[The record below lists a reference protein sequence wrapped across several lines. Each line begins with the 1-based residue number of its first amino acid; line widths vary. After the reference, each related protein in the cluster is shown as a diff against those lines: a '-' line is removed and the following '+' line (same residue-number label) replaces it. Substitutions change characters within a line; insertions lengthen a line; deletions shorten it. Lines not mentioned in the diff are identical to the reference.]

1 MMHILVARVISSTCF
16 IYYSVKSII
25 SQDKAAANQGGLREP
40 ETWLRGAN
48 TGEPK
53 APRRGRGTA
62 CLAYQPCKFYSHQ
75 PAAPFRSALPYQLGS
90 HHHLSRGACQDRFL
104 FVLLVSA
111 RAARSA
117 AARSTTLQQPCH
129 GCRPAGVP
137 RCVCV

>member
-16 IYYSVKSII
+16 IYYSVKSIT

-75 PAAPFRSALPYQLGS
+75 PVVPFRSALPYQL
-90 HHHLSRGACQDRFL
+90 SRGAGPPGPISL
-104 FVLLVSA
+104 VLLVSA